1 MAVSGTVRTLLEW
14 TANQIRMSSL
24 PNPASHPPLRLSLSM
39 WALAAAAYMVGFFL
53 RVTPGVLNVP
63 LMRDFHLNAAQ
74 LGNLAS
80 FYFYFYTA
88 SQIPT
93 GVANDRW
100 GPKKLIVFGT
110 FLTAFGT
117 LLFAIAPNYA
127 TALLARGMI
136 GLGHGVAWVSLLE
149 IAARWFAPR
158 VFGTMSGL
166 SLSAG
171 TLGAVLAQ
179 APLLAMSRWVGWRWS
194 LASVG
199 VVCLVLALLTW
210 RVIRNSPHELGFR
223 DYLPARTPTSPAQ
236 VLRGLREVWGWHN
249 TALLFIAPSGICGAF
264 LTFTTLWGTPF
275 LEQRRGMSGTQTSWM
290 IAAMLVAFSVGGI
303 TWGRLSDRVR
313 LRKLP
318 YVIGGSMTLAG
329 FVQLSLWPQAP
340 SVVLLTVLLVSA
352 LGAGAM
358 VVGFA
363 WAKESVP
370 QRLAGTATG
379 VHNTGVMIGALI
391 QLPLL
396 GWVLDALW
404 TGRAVGGVRV
414 YGEYA
419 FQVAFGVL
427 MVWVA
432 VSLACVLLARET
444 HAQPYPKASPGG
456 QETAGA

>member
-1 MAVSGTVRTLLEW
+1 MW
-14 TANQIRMSSL
+14 T
-24 PNPASHPPLRLSLSM
+24 
-39 WALAAAAYMVGFFL
+39 LAAAAYMAGFFL
-53 RVTPGVLNVP
+53 RVTPGVLNAP

-80 FYFYFYTA
+80 FYFYFYAA

-110 FLTAFGT
+110 FLTAMGT
-117 LLFAIAPNYA
+117 LLFAMAPTY
-127 TALLARGMI
+127 TVALLARGMI

-166 SLSAG
+166 SLGAG

-179 APLLAMSRWVGWRWS
+179 APLLAMSRWWGWRAS
-194 LASVG
+194 LAGVG
-199 VVCLVLALLTW
+199 LVCLLLALLAW

-223 DYLPARTPTSPAQ
+223 DYLPERVPTSPGQ
-236 VLRGLREVWGWHN
+236 VLRGLRDVWGWRN
-249 TALLFIAPSGICGAF
+249 TALLFVAPSGICGAF

-275 LEQRRGMSGTQTSWM
+275 LEQHRGMSGPQASWM

-303 TWGRLSDRVR
+303 AWGRFSDRLR
-313 LRKLP
+313 RRKLP
-318 YVIGGSMTLAG
+318 YVAGGCMTLAG
-329 FVQLSLWPQAP
+329 FALLSLWPQAP
-340 SVVLLTVLLVSA
+340 GVLLFAVLLASA

-370 QRLAGTATG
+370 QHLAGTATG

-404 TGRAVGGVRV
+404 TGRVSGGVRQ
-414 YGEYA
+414 YDEQA
-419 FQVAFGVL
+419 FQLAFAVL

-432 VSLACVLLARET
+432 VALACVLAARET
-444 HAQPYPKASPGG
+444 HARPYAAKPDSATSGT
-456 QETAGA
+456 EGAV